1 MELLYDPPIPFFVLS
16 KKKDK
21 TGFSRFIHE
30 FTTDIQKT
38 KIYKQSKS
46 PLSK

>member
-1 MELLYDPPIPFFVLS
+1 MELLYDPPIPFFVIS
-16 KKKDK
+16 KDK

-30 FTTDIQKT
+30 FNTDIQKT
-38 KIYKQSKS
+38 KIYKQSKN